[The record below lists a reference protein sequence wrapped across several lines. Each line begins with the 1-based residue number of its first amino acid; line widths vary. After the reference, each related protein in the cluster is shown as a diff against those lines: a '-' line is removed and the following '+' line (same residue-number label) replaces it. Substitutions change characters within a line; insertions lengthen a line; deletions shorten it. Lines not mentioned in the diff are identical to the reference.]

1 MTDRIEKTGKSVEEA
16 INLAL
21 EELECGR
28 EDAEVE
34 ILAEPAK
41 GLWGILGAKE
51 ARVRVWRKEESPAE
65 AGGETPV
72 AVRGER
78 VGAPPEEGDKTAGFI
93 LAVTGMMG
101 IEAEIGKKESDDAI
115 LYTLNG
121 PRMGAVIGRRGETLD
136 ALQYLSNIVAGRD
149 KDIPRKRIIVDA
161 EDYRQRREDTLI
173 RLATRL
179 AAKAK
184 RSGRRVVLEPMN
196 PQERRVIHT
205 ALEKDPDV
213 RSLSE
218 GEEPYRRLVI
228 YPNNVGERSGGG
240 DRGDRGDR
248 GGRGDAGRNY
258 NRGGGRYDRGGERSS
273 DRSGGERS
281 GGERRYSWG
290 MDDGDS
296 ADGSFD
302 SDDE

>member
-1 MTDRIEKTGKSVEEA
+1 MTDKIEKTGKSVEEA

-21 EELECGR
+21 EELNCGR
-28 EDAEVE
+28 EDAEIE

-41 GLWGILGAKE
+41 GLWGILGTKE
-51 ARVRVWRKEESPAE
+51 ARIRAWRKEDGPGE
-65 AGGETPV
+65 AADGLGGSDM
-72 AVRGER
+72 GDGL
-78 VGAPPEEGDKTAGFI
+78 GAAPEADDKTAKFI
-93 LAVTGMMG
+93 REVTGLMG
-101 IEAEIGKKESDDAI
+101 IEANIGKKESEEAI

-179 AAKAK
+179 ATKAK

-228 YPNNVGERSGGG
+228 YPNNVVERSGGG
-240 DRGDRGDR
+240 DRGERSDRGD
-248 GGRGDAGRNY
+248 GGRRY
-258 NRGGGRYDRGGERSS
+258 NRGGGGRYDRGDG